1 MHKRPSLTEAIQVL
15 TQLAPINSE
24 CEEALAE
31 YYRIKAD
38 GEEFFAGR
46 MVVDIV
52 DHYYHVL
59 STKGIAH
66 G

>member
-1 MHKRPSLTEAIQVL
+1 MHRRPSLTEA
-15 TQLAPINSE
+15 LAVISKLAHLNE
-24 CEEALAE
+24 DCEETLIAYNNMKTE
-31 YYRIKAD
+31 GK
-38 GEEFFAGR
+38 EFDAAR

-59 STKGIAH
+59 ESKGIVN